1 MGRNAASPLRRG
13 GARGAG
19 WRTTSPTM
27 HASARSPDWLRRSNS
42 VTSGRGGAVAA
53 GWAGWVSRSWG
64 PAAAMNFSEV
74 FKLSSLLCK
83 FSPDGKYLVS
93 GRGAWAEGGPSAG
106 RRLSSP
112 GGGDPWSGER
122 GGRWARMEGARGS
135 AGVGPGQVLQTGDPG
150 KGTWEDAAAW
160 EPRKPPDACTW
171 VSIC

>member
-1 MGRNAASPLRRG
+1 MKFSLSALSAFYLTTLAEGDFPTPEHRRKSRVGQNAASPLRRG

-27 HASARSPDWLRRSNS
+27 HASARSPDWLRRSSS
-42 VTSGRGGAVAA
+42 VTSGRGGAVA
-53 GWAGWVSRSWG
+53 AGWVSRSWG
-64 PAAAMNFSEV
+64 PAAAMNFSEA

-112 GGGDPWSGER
+112 GGGDRSNSFVFAER
-122 GGRWARMEGARGS
+122 
-135 AGVGPGQVLQTGDPG
+135 
-150 KGTWEDAAAW
+150 
-160 EPRKPPDACTW
+160 
-171 VSIC
+171 IF